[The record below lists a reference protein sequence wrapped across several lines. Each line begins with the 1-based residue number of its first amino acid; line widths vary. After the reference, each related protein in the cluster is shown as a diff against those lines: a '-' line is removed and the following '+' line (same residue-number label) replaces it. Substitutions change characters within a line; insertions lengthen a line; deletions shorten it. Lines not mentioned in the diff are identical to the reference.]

1 VAVHLRCGQAEH
13 LALPLNREKTMTEH
27 PALAALNPPERQLAA
42 ASLQWLAT
50 LEDTRTQ
57 IKADMAAEGL
67 EIEVQAQARLRDV
80 IAATRAGLD
89 PGQRRNFDWLF
100 TSLRDHL
107 AATEPAGR

>member
-1 VAVHLRCGQAEH
+1 
-13 LALPLNREKTMTEH
+13 MTEH

-42 ASLQWLAT
+42 AFLQWLAM

-67 EIEVQAQARLRDV
+67 DIDEVQPQARLRDV

-107 AATEPAGR
+107 AATEPVGR